1 MSKKLVHKYTFDA
14 SARTVV
20 IPEIINI
27 ERMLMITNVTYNEII
42 YTFADNTR
50 GASAYTI
57 DANAKTTT
65 IILDHDTTSQGVHV
79 NPTQSGYSGSGVDAT
94 FTVTRNQPNTTYS
107 VTVTDVGSGYVANE
121 TITIAGTQLFGT
133 SANDAT
139 ITITS
144 VDGSGGITGAT
155 IAGTAVLD
163 TLQIFQEKDST
174 EFRPDKT
181 YTDPVSKFRVS
192 QPENLIDTD
201 FEYGLQSTKWETLE
215 LIKNIP
221 TFFSRNGDQDLD
233 IDTITTTQDSNLV
246 TVVTEIDHGLVQGN
260 PIIVQGTARSTANGG
275 FVVTKVINTTT
286 FQYAAKAKMPTT
298 QNIKETYTQIFLG
311 SIYQGTEFKLANL
324 DGIVTDN
331 ANPST
336 LTVTTDYPLGF
347 AEETSFFLTNSVGQ
361 KVVNFDATAVEH
373 TNFTN
378 QGKSTTVNAATGE
391 VDMWTYGAV
400 DTHNWSPIHDPA
412 NGLIVKWFVQG
423 TGSSSTITVNTAGG
437 VETIRFNDSPHG
449 FSDDEYVVY
458 WHGDGNGAISGL
470 TDTRPYY
477 VNVVDANT
485 IYLSTS
491 LNGGRV
497 NLGNHGSFNGVS
509 RSCFVKAFDPIQ
521 AFTSSSQE
529 ELRFNEIVPLV
540 YTNPNQALIMNYTT
554 TGGLSYMNNSDNL
567 ASYTETSG
575 QIMYPRN
582 PRTVNG
588 QTYMQF
594 NNYAGSRRNISSGTV
609 NGAMVLIE
617 ENPNANTVWYA
628 NHGLTTGDLIR
639 FGSSSSSVPSGLS
652 RNNYYKA
659 HVVNANRIKFQYYT
673 QSYIRN
679 LTSQGSTSAT
689 VDFTGYT
696 YVDGSDTVNAQQ
708 TITQAPETVTY
719 NVTVE
724 PKSSDSNVNA
734 FYINGEEAAT
744 LELREGSTYT
754 FDLSDSS
761 AGGHPFKFSTTSDGT
776 HNSGT
781 EYTTGV
787 TVSGTQGQAG
797 ATVEIVVASGA
808 PTLYYYCSVHSG
820 MGGTANTPAPTT
832 TTQGHGL
839 NDGDAVLYT
848 DEGNT
853 TVGGLS
859 NSQTYYVANASEN
872 DLQLAT
878 SQTGYSGVNITFRH
892 STGGS
897 QTTGYIYNYD
907 YIRYTNHGLN
917 TGDRIQYTVES
928 GIAPAGLRNG
938 GFYYVRRINS
948 NYFYL
953 YRTLAGAQGN
963 TAWPDRIRY
972 GQTYS
977 GTGRI
982 RKTDIVDLSG
992 VGAGTQKLTANV
1004 DGASDGV
1011 YNIKDTLTPTS
1022 FTLQASG
1029 QIPTRNI
1036 NFDPQ
1041 SSVWIE
1047 EDAIRIPDHFF
1058 RTGYA
1063 VTYSAGAT
1071 PTGGLTDNTVY
1082 YVIRVSQNWIRLSS
1096 TLEDAE
1102 GGTYIPLTLQ
1112 GVGLATLSTNNIIG
1126 EVLGQGTVSIDNESV
1141 FLNGLDTNFTSFFKT
1156 GDTVSLYDPETHI
1169 VKTVSS
1175 VNNTS
1180 DQFTTSTSHG
1190 FTDGDIVIY
1199 NADTARTGVSSG
1211 RLYYVKTVT
1220 TTVVTLHPTNADALA
1235 GTNTVDV
1242 SGSGVGEELKKIS
1255 GIGSTIE
1262 KDIAAVLSTNR
1273 IQLSEAMT
1281 QALTGVNYSVGTSL
1295 LLRADGFALH
1305 RPFDG
1310 GVELIPSSNPDSQ
1323 MIRQTRKYFRY
1334 QSGKGI
1340 QVSFAVNFSPTVQI
1354 ERITTTGTNAYA
1366 YVYTKFPHRLT
1377 EGLNITINDV
1387 PSVSGTDY
1395 FNGEHTVDDITDDYS
1410 FRILLSSYPNTAQST
1425 GGYGY
1430 YHVNSWSNSNLRCG
1444 LFDDQNGM
1452 FFEYDGQSLKVCRR
1466 KSIKQLSGSC
1476 TATFGQGDIV
1486 GNNTKFLS
1494 QVSVGDYIVLRGQS
1508 YLVTKIDSDTL
1519 LNVAPSYR
1527 GATASNI
1534 VMTLTENIKVSQADW
1549 NIDKADGTGPTGYV
1563 LDIHTIQ
1570 MAYID
1575 YSWYGAG
1582 KIRFGFKDQDGDVQY
1597 VHAFVHNNL
1606 ETEAYMRSGN
1616 IPARYDIQNIGKPTY
1631 VPALAH
1637 WGTSVIMDGRFDDDK
1652 AYVFTASSN
1661 EAQLTGSASQTAS
1674 AAAQY
1679 AGFYYGLISNRLRSI
1694 GYALELNGQSALY
1707 TQFAENMAISGANL
1721 QANTQLDNPR
1731 DGRFTRQ
1738 PYQPDILNSRGYSY
1752 ANQTLRDLLV
1762 IDRAPSGTTSSN
1774 STYTITL
1781 ASTGQPVNVDV
1792 PIVSIRLSPSVDT
1805 NTIGELGER
1814 EVINR
1819 MQLILNS
1826 VGVLSTHACEVSLRL
1841 NGAINNTTWTGV
1853 QNPSLSQL
1861 VYHASNDEIAGGLD
1875 VYKFRAQGGTGT
1887 SGRQP
1892 VLTNET
1898 LGEVATL
1905 GNAIM
1910 GGNNTY
1916 PDGPDILTVV
1926 ARLTEDPST
1935 VSTSNPFTISAR
1947 VSWSESQA

>member
-65 IILDHDTTSQGVHV
+65 IILDYDTTSQGVHT
-79 NPTQSGYSGSGVDAT
+79 NPTQSGYSGAGVDAT
-94 FTVTRNQPNTTYS
+94 FTVTRNPNASYS
-107 VTVTDVGSGYVANE
+107 VSITNAGSGYIANE
-121 TITIAGTQLFGT
+121 TITIVGSQLFGT
-133 SANDAT
+133 SVNDAT
-139 ITITS
+139 ITVAS
-144 VDGSGGITGAT
+144 VDGSGGITSAT
-155 IAGTAVLD
+155 ISGTAVLD

-174 EFRPDKT
+174 SFIPDKT

-233 IDTITTTQDSNLV
+233 INTITTTQDSNLI
-246 TVVTEIDHGLVQGN
+246 TVVTTIDHGLVQGN

-286 FQYAAKAKMPTT
+286 FQYSAKAKMPTT

-361 KVVNFDATAVEH
+361 KVVNFDSTTVEH

-378 QGKSTTVNAATGE
+378 QGKSTTVDAATGE
-391 VDMWTYGAV
+391 VNVWSYGAV
-400 DTHNWSPIHDPA
+400 DTHNWRPIHDPS
-412 NGLIVKWFVQG
+412 NGLIVKWFMQG
-423 TGSSSTITVNTAGG
+423 TGGNSTITVNTAGG

-449 FSDDEYVVY
+449 FTDDQYVVY
-458 WHGDGNGAISGL
+458 LHGDGNGAIGGL

-491 LNGGRV
+491 LNGSRV
-497 NLGNHGSFNGVS
+497 NLSNHGSTNNVS
-509 RSCFVKAFDPIQ
+509 RSCFVTAFDPIQ

-529 ELRFNEIVPLV
+529 ELRFNTIVPLV
-540 YTNPNQALIMNYTT
+540 YTNPNQALMMTYTT
-554 TGGLSYMNNSDNL
+554 TGGLSYMNDSDAL
-567 ASYTETSG
+567 ASYTVTSG
-575 QIMYPRN
+575 QIMFPRN

-594 NNYAGSRRNISSGTV
+594 NNSAGSIRNISSTTV
-609 NGAMVLIE
+609 NGGMILIE
-617 ENPNANTVWYA
+617 ENPDANSIWYA

-639 FGSSSSSVPSGLS
+639 FGSSSTSVPSGLS

-659 HVVNANRIKFQYYT
+659 HVVNANRIRFQYYT
-673 QSYIRN
+673 SSSLVN

-708 TITQAPETVTY
+708 TITQAPEAVTY

-724 PKSSDSNVNA
+724 PKSSDPNANA
-734 FYINGEEAAT
+734 FYINGQEAQT
-744 LELREGSTYT
+744 LTLREGSTYT
-754 FDLSDSS
+754 FDLSAPS

-787 TVSGTQGQAG
+787 TVTGTQGTAG
-797 ATVEIVVASGA
+797 AKVEIVVASGA

-839 NDGDAVLYT
+839 SDGDAVLYT
-848 DEGNT
+848 NEGNT
-853 TVGGLS
+853 TIGGLS
-859 NSQTYYVANASEN
+859 NSQTYYVANATEN

-878 SQTGYSGVNITFRH
+878 SQTGYSGADITFRH
-892 STGGS
+892 NTGGS

-907 YIRYTNHGLN
+907 YIRRTSHGFS
-917 TGDRIQYTVES
+917 TGDRVQYTVQS

-938 GFYYVRRINS
+938 AFYYIRIINT

-963 TAWPDRIRY
+963 TAWPDRIRF

-977 GTGRI
+977 GVGRL
-982 RKTDIVDLSG
+982 RKTDVVDLTS
-992 VGAGTQKLTANV
+992 VGTGTQKLTANV

-1041 SSVWIE
+1041 AAVWIE
-1047 EDAIRIPDHFF
+1047 QDAIRIPDHFF
-1058 RTGYA
+1058 RTGYS
-1063 VTYSAGAT
+1063 VTYTAGAT
-1071 PTGGLTDNTVY
+1071 PTGGLTSGTVY
-1082 YVIRVSQNWIRLSS
+1082 YVIRVSQNWIRLSAS
-1096 TLEDAE
+1096 LSDAE
-1102 GGTYIPLTLQ
+1102 GGTYISLTAQ

-1169 VKTVSS
+1169 VRTVSS
-1175 VNNTS
+1175 VDNTT

-1211 RLYYVKTVT
+1211 RLYYVKTVNT
-1220 TTVVTLHPTNADALA
+1220 TIVTLHPTNADAIA
-1235 GTNTVDV
+1235 GSNKVDV
-1242 SGSGVGEELKKIS
+1242 SGTGVGEELKKIS
-1255 GIGSTIE
+1255 GIGNTIE
-1262 KDIAAVLSTNR
+1262 KDIAAVLSTSR
-1273 IQLSEAMT
+1273 IQLSEEST

-1354 ERITTTGTNAYA
+1354 ERITTTGSNAYA

-1377 EGLNITINDV
+1377 KNLPITIHDV

-1395 FNGEHTVDDITDDYS
+1395 FNGVHTVDNIEDDYS
-1410 FRILLSSYPNTAQST
+1410 FRILLSSFPNTAQST
-1425 GGYGY
+1425 GGFGY
-1430 YHVNSWSNSNLRCG
+1430 YHVNTWSNSNLRCG

-1452 FFEYDGQSLKVCRR
+1452 FFEYDGQNLKCCRR

-1476 TATFGQGDIV
+1476 TATFGQGDVV

-1534 VMTLTENIKVSQADW
+1534 VMTLTENIKVNQADW
-1549 NIDKADGTGPTGYV
+1549 NIDTADGTGPTGYV

-1679 AGFYYGLISNRLRSI
+1679 NGFYYGLKDNRLRSI

-1731 DGRFTRQ
+1731 DSRFSRQ

-1752 ANQTLRDLLV
+1752 NNQVLRDLLV
-1762 IDRAPSGTTSSN
+1762 IDRNPSGTTGTN

-1805 NTIGELGER
+1805 NTIGDLGER

-1841 NGAINNTTWTGV
+1841 NGAINNTSWSGV

-1861 VYHASNDEIAGGLD
+1861 VYHASNDEISGGLD